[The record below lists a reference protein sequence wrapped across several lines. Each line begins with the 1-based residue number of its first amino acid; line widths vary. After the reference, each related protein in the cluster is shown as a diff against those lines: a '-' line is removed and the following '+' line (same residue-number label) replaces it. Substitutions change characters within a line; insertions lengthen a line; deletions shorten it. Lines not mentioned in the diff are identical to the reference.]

1 VRRLALPLLL
11 VPVLLCVG
19 AGPGSA
25 TAAAAPGRCPAGA
38 AFLAGAA
45 KADITPRVWP
55 VAEAAYSIG
64 RLGRSAAHPFYARAI
79 ALRSCSNGQTVVI
92 TSIDS
97 QGYFAAYKQDPL
109 GGEGYGADGIRAA
122 ASRVTGVPASHLVI
136 SATHTHNSPDSV
148 GVWGGGSQPNN
159 GAPYLSVV
167 KAGAVHA
174 IRAAVAALRPATLLV
189 GTADISSLQSTV
201 SQVASD
207 PGDYP
212 VDSQLRVLQAVG
224 LSDCAPI
231 STLVDASV
239 HATVAGEIKDR
250 AGHDVIDPDWP
261 GRVATDLE
269 HLLPGEVPVVVPGAV
284 GRTQPRFPKGQQP
297 ASKDPL
303 VAIAAYGDILTRRV
317 GTALSAATAV
327 PAGPVLAE
335 RAFLREEIEDP
346 ALVAL
351 FYDQNGVP
359 GPSGSPEL
367 GGLMRSVLPP
377 YTAGDVVRAEAQ
389 LLRVGDVALA
399 TTPGEAYPQNAT
411 ELRARISDRA
421 TFLIGTANDQVGYS
435 PPAYEYPFV
444 ALADG
449 GDEGVFTINPH
460 LGSDLVNSHLASAR
474 AAGFRTSGTEPYLG
488 TGAVLPPDQLTP
500 TDPPAKAEPVERPL
514 HLACSRAKPDAGTT
528 PAPSRGAIP
537 RGGRLPTTGGGTAL
551 ALAGLLVLCA
561 AAGLTG
567 VSGSRAPGRLQRPQV
582 RRGPGAA
589 GPP

>member
-1 VRRLALPLLL
+1 MRVRALVAALAFLPALA
-11 VPVLLCVG
+11 VLSPH
-19 AGPGSA
+19 AQAA
-25 TAAAAPGRCPAGA
+25 TRCPAGVT
-38 AFLAGAA
+38 FLAGAA

-64 RLGRSAAHPFYARAI
+64 RLGRSAAHPFYARAL
-79 ALRSCSNGQTVVI
+79 ALRSCSNGQTVVL
-92 TSIDS
+92 TAIDS
-97 QGYFAAYKQDPL
+97 QGYFAAYKEDPL
-109 GGEGYGADGIRAA
+109 GSEGYGADGIRSA

-167 KAGAVHA
+167 KAGTVSA
-174 IRAAVAALRPATLLV
+174 IRRAVAALRPAELLV

-201 SQVASD
+201 GQVAAD
-207 PGDYP
+207 PTDYP
-212 VDSQLRVLQAVG
+212 VDNQLRVLQAVDAT
-224 LSDCAPI
+224 SCAPI

-261 GRVATDLE
+261 GRVAGDLE
-269 HLLPGEVPVVVPGAV
+269 RLLPGEVPVVVPGAV

-297 ASKDPL
+297 ASKDQL
-303 VAIAAYGDILTRRV
+303 VQIAAYGDILTRRV
-317 GTALSAATAV
+317 GTALASATPLA
-327 PAGPVLAE
+327 AGPVLAQQ
-335 RAFLREEIEDP
+335 AFLQEEIEDP

-351 FYDQNGVP
+351 FYDEQGVP
-359 GPSGSPEL
+359 GPSGAPEL

-377 YTAGDVVRAEAQ
+377 YTTGNLVRAEAQ

-411 ELRARISDRA
+411 ELRARITDRA

-460 LGSDLVNSHLASAR
+460 LGADLVNSHLAAAR
-474 AAGFRTSGTEPYLG
+474 AAGFTTTGQEPYLG
-488 TGAVLPPDQLTP
+488 TGPLVPPDQGTP
-500 TDPPAKAEPVERPL
+500 TDPPAKPEPAERPL
-514 HLACSRAKPDAGTT
+514 RLSCTATGAAD
-528 PAPSRGAIP
+528 PSHHAAHPGDP
-537 RGGRLPTTGGGTAL
+537 
-551 ALAGLLVLCA
+551 A
-561 AAGLTG
+561 AAGDPDLAATG
-567 VSGSRAPGRLQRPQV
+567 DT
-582 RRGPGAA
+582 PGAGALGIALLVGAAVLRRRRPTSA
-589 GPP
+589 G